1 MAIKKARK
9 WSEKM
14 FRSISHEA
22 LIGAFM
28 GLVCMLAFHEAGL
41 FGIITALVIGV
52 FGGFLKQ
59 PLWNPYRCT
68 VYCIL
73 CIWLDRNDTY
83 LSLCTGNIK
92 IIRAICDV
100 EHVALT

>member
-1 MAIKKARK
+1 
-9 WSEKM
+9 
-14 FRSISHEA
+14 
-22 LIGAFM
+22 
-28 GLVCMLAFHEAGL
+28 MLAFHEAGL

-52 FGGFLKQ
+52 FGGFL
-59 PLWNPYRCT
+59 NNHYGIHT
-68 VYCIL
+68 GVHVYGIL
-73 CIWLDRNDTY
+73 CIWLDRNYTD